1 MLLHLIWLILS
12 TSKPGLPAAVTVLHK
27 PGIGCITNV
36 SYQIPVGKTFLATSD
51 VIESIFGKY
60 KNLSSRCPIK
70 QMGQMVLN
78 ISLCTMNLATSVI
91 KQALEN
97 VRYIDLKDWS
107 SQVFGQSMLS
117 KRKIVFST
125 WDNDTEFA

>member
-1 MLLHLIWLILS
+1 MLLEILNILS
-12 TSKPGLPAAVTVLHK
+12 IIKP
-27 PGIGCITNV
+27 
-36 SYQIPVGKTFLATSD
+36 
-51 VIESIFGKY
+51 E
-60 KNLSSRCPIK
+60 
-70 QMGQMVLN
+70 MMVLN

-117 KRKIVFST
+117 QRKIVFST